1 MRELLRSLR
10 LFLLAGF
17 ALTLS
22 VATLH
27 AGDPPP
33 NWKGNG
39 TGITY
44 PDPDTGVHIDVVKGK
59 STHLGRY
66 TGEGYHILYADFSFA
81 GQAIWTASNGD
92 SLSVTYVGQ
101 VFLSG
106 DPDYP
111 FGFVAVLTATG
122 GTGRLAGAHG
132 VAAMTGAFTG
142 VPGNDY
148 FDFQGNFTVNGK

>member
-1 MRELLRSLR
+1 MRVILRTLR
-10 LFLLAGF
+10 FVLLAGLAIGLSAT
-17 ALTLS
+17 ALQ
-22 VATLH
+22 

-33 NWKGNG
+33 NWKGSGSG
-39 TGITY
+39 TTKPVG
-44 PDPDTGVHIDVVKGK
+44 DVHVDAFDGK
-59 STHLGRY
+59 STHLGRF
-66 TGEGYHILYADFSFA
+66 TGEGYHVLFADFSFV
-81 GQAIWTASNGD
+81 GQATWTASNGD

-101 VFLSG
+101 AFLSG

-142 VPGNDY
+142 VPGDLY
-148 FDFQGNFTVNGK
+148 FDFEGTLSVNGK